1 MKLKRVYLKHG
12 RYYFVDT
19 ANKWHPLTRQ
29 NEGEAALHRALA
41 KRKDLP
47 AARPGSVQE
56 LRRKWWEDA
65 KGSYAKVTQDDY
77 ELLFPKIEE
86 ALEDWDVVE
95 VTPLAIYDVVRQWTN
110 TPRQANKVRSLLS
123 MMFKFAC
130 APLGLRRDNPCDQVD
145 AIDGGPARD
154 RYITNDEFYAIRR
167 AAMKAKDGRK
177 VPSGD
182 MLVCAIDLA
191 YLTFQRQ
198 GEIRR
203 LGWTDMDEEWLYFKP
218 TKTANSTGAKIR
230 WNRSPEI
237 DAVLERARGIG
248 KVKGLTVIHTLKG
261 GTYTKSG
268 LYTAWSRAC
277 ERAKVEN
284 AHFHDLRAKAQ
295 TDAKKRGYT
304 MEHIQDGAGHAS
316 VTTTEGYIKLREEL
330 ESRIA
335 LPMPG
340 N

>member
-12 RYYFVDT
+12 RWFFVDT
-19 ANKWHPLTRQ
+19 ANKWHALTRED
-29 NEGEAALHRALA
+29 EGEPALLRALA

-47 AARPGSVQE
+47 AARPGSMGE
-56 LRRKWWEDA
+56 LWRKWWDA
-65 KGSYAKVTQDDY
+65 YKASYAPSTQDDY
-77 ELLFPKIEE
+77 ELIFPKIEE
-86 ALEDWDVVE
+86 GFEDFDVAE
-95 VTPLAIYDVVRQWTN
+95 ITPADIFDFLQQWADS
-110 TPRQANKVRSLLS
+110 PRQANKIRSLLA
-123 MMFKFAC
+123 MMFRFAC
-130 APLGLRRDNPCDQVD
+130 APLRLRRDNPCDQVD
-145 AIDGGPARD
+145 PLDLGGKRN
-154 RYITNDEFYAIRR
+154 RYITDDEFYAIRR
-167 AAMKAKDGRK
+167 AAMKAKDGRR

-198 GEIRR
+198 SEIRR
-203 LGWTDMDEEWLYFKP
+203 LRWTDMDDTWLYFEP
-218 TKTANSTGAKIR
+218 TKTKNTTGAKIR
-230 WNRSPEI
+230 WHRSPELN
-237 DAVLERARGIG
+237 AVLERARGIG
-248 KVKGLTVIHTLKG
+248 KVKGLTVIHGLQG
-261 GTYTKSG
+261 RAYTKSG
-268 LYTAWSRAC
+268 LYTAWHRAC
-277 ERAKVEN
+277 ERAQVEN

-304 MEHIQDGAGHAS
+304 MQHIQDGAGHAS